1 MFVVLC
7 FVYIPFSS
15 FYLVMKS
22 LSFCLSPSRAVP
34 NSKNDKKKVERL
46 SNEKKTKSATD
57 YRWVLFCYFI
67 VQQFLC

>member
-1 MFVVLC
+1 
-7 FVYIPFSS
+7 
-15 FYLVMKS
+15 MKS

-46 SNEKKTKSATD
+46 SNEKKTKSPTD

-67 VQQFLC
+67 VQ

>member
-46 SNEKKTKSATD
+46 SNEKKTKSISIPTD
-57 YRWVLFCYFI
+57 YRWVLIFYFI
-67 VQQFLC
+67 VQ